1 SIPELIS
8 SLDRI
13 AENDSEKTRALYI
26 WVTHNI
32 AYDTDSYFQGIPGA
46 VDSTGTFNTRS
57 SVCEGYASL
66 FEEIGRGLG
75 LELVKVHGYAKG
87 YGYKE
92 GYDPGG
98 TNHAWNAVRIDGE
111 WQLFDSTW
119 GAGYVD
125 GRDFHRKYKE
135 FYYNTPPDEFVFSH
149 YPSDTALQFTTDT
162 VSRELFFELPKLDG
176 DEFSLGIDAIAVRAV
191 IESGKEFGMPTIYS
205 SDFPVTLTEF
215 PMISVL
221 KADRTY
227 RIVIETEAPFA
238 LISYGNDEKKTIANK
253 RGRFVIQE
261 KFPKGNMGIFLA
273 PLDAQ
278 DMYSH
283 SYEGFLS
290 YPVE

>member
-1 SIPELIS
+1 M
-8 SLDRI
+8 
-13 AENDSEKTRALYI
+13 
-26 WVTHNI
+26 
-32 AYDTDSYFQGIPGA
+32 
-46 VDSTGTFNTRS
+46 
-57 SVCEGYASL
+57 
-66 FEEIGRGLG
+66 
-75 LELVKVHGYAKG
+75 
-87 YGYKE
+87 
-92 GYDPGG
+92 
-98 TNHAWNAVRIDGE
+98 
-111 WQLFDSTW
+111 
-119 GAGYVD
+119 
-125 GRDFHRKYKE
+125 
-135 FYYNTPPDEFVFSH
+135 
-149 YPSDTALQFTTDT
+149 QFTTDT